1 LTRSRLLQSIRAA
14 SRREFAAMRESD
26 ARKRSMRRLL
36 PVLWLLLMGSPAL
49 ADRITEMNPTERCTY
64 IAKLQVAGYYYYSQ
78 GRPRAEVK
86 VHWHGDETQYEIEF
100 ITATLDAAYTWLTNS
115 GVTESTLSAQ
125 AFGDMVYEAC
135 MSGRAL

>member
-1 LTRSRLLQSIRAA
+1 
-14 SRREFAAMRESD
+14 
-26 ARKRSMRRLL
+26 MRRLISL
-36 PVLWLLLMGSPAL
+36 LCLLLIAGPAL

-64 IAKLQVAGYYYYSQ
+64 IAKLQVAGYYHYSQ

-86 VHWHGDETQYEIEF
+86 VHWHGDETPHEIDF
-100 ITATLDAAYTWLTNS
+100 ITSTLDQAYAWLGNS